1 MARSHYVF
9 GYEAEPADERPT
21 DYGTTN
27 FGQSGLVALSTAPAP
42 WTVSQHSTFDEPSRV
57 FERVQAHRQRKRLQL
72 RLVAWLAALAAVG
85 AGAAALVMRW

>member
-1 MARSHYVF
+1 
-9 GYEAEPADERPT
+9 
-21 DYGTTN
+21 
-27 FGQSGLVALSTAPAP
+27 
-42 WTVSQHSTFDEPSRV
+42 V